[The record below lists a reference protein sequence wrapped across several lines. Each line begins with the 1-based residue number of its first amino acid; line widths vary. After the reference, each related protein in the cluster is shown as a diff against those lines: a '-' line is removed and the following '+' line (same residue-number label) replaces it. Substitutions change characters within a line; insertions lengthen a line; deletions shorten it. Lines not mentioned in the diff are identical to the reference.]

1 MSIVGRFVRQIST
14 EVDLGA
20 KLLDRHVLG
29 YFVNSKGVK
38 PCQPLFY
45 LVLNGAMR
53 AREKPQIFSVIESN
67 M

>member
-1 MSIVGRFVRQIST
+1 M

-20 KLLDRHVLG
+20 KLLEKSLLG
-29 YFVNSKGVK
+29 YSLKRKGVK
-38 PCQPLFY
+38 PCRPLSY